1 MSDEPDLVSLLYRA
15 DWTRLSLTAEVSVTR
30 DRDLYR
36 SPSDDGP
43 PPRAWGGAQSGPWSG
58 AQSGPWSA
66 PWSGPWSAPW
76 SGPWSGPA
84 RGPAYEERGEPGESW
99 QAPEEGEPERRFGVP
114 LGRRRGGHE
123 WELATEVLGTESSR
137 FTLLIAPGR
146 RYREQGESYL
156 SGCDGDRSWLAVQD
170 DDGGWSVETVGGP
183 ESPPAPRLLR
193 PSWLLTGFTL
203 EPGGPAS
210 VSGRDALRVV
220 ATPRLSIGDWP
231 MAGRRRLDRVEVTV
245 DAELGILLRCEE
257 FIDGKPLRVTELADV
272 RVGPTPI
279 GNGAQFRPPGGW
291 ASVDDS
297 VPPSTPNG
305 PGWEV
310 TKLVAGLA
318 AGGLGALIKS
328 SPFRP
333 FETATREE
341 AEAEMPSSDGPGPAD
356 GPPASDEVLRL
367 LHSSPDRWS
376 PGITAT
382 LHQWHD
388 VAAML
393 ARIPDGARRVGFGG
407 LGSLIDA
414 AGERIATVH
423 TVLRLRL
430 GGSGQ
435 YRIEPLV
442 YPERTGRPRRPGG
455 YWPETVI
462 CDGERRW
469 RIGEDKVTTGPATA
483 LPPELANLFDASWL
497 LEYQLTGGA
506 EIVTGGRRGY
516 RLDVAFGSPWAR
528 LSYPGEVV
536 VDTELGILLRCITFS
551 GSQPVTRYELRDVV
565 TGPSGPDD
573 FRPDIPAGMRVVEE
587 EPDGEPPGPVNPVSL
602 IARQAAKE
610 ARSAVKSFLGVIR
623 GEDAR

>member
-1 MSDEPDLVSLLYRA
+1 MPFA
-15 DWTRLSLTAEVSVTR
+15 
-30 DRDLYR
+30 
-36 SPSDDGP
+36 
-43 PPRAWGGAQSGPWSG
+43 
-58 AQSGPWSA
+58 
-66 PWSGPWSAPW
+66 
-76 SGPWSGPA
+76 
-84 RGPAYEERGEPGESW
+84 
-99 QAPEEGEPERRFGVP
+99 
-114 LGRRRGGHE
+114 RRRGGHE

-156 SGCDGDRSWLAVQD
+156 SGCDGDRSWLAVQE
-170 DDGGWSVETVGGP
+170 DGGWSVETVGSP

-220 ATPRLSIGDWP
+220 ATPRLSIGDRP
-231 MAGRRRLDRVEVTV
+231 MAGRRRLDRIEVTV

-272 RVGPTPI
+272 RVGPTPV

-291 ASVDDS
+291 TSVDDS
-297 VPPSTPNG
+297 VPPSTPNA
-305 PGWEV
+305 PRWEV
-310 TKLVAGLA
+310 TKLAAGLA
-318 AGGLGALIKS
+318 AGGLDVLIKS

-333 FETATREE
+333 FEKATREE
-341 AEAEMPSSDGPGPAD
+341 AEAEMPSSDGPWPAD
-356 GPPASDEVLRL
+356 GPPASDDVLRL

-393 ARIPDGARRVGFGG
+393 AQIPDGARRVGFGG
-407 LGSLIDA
+407 LGALIDT
-414 AGERIATVH
+414 AGERIGTVH

-442 YPERTGRPRRPGG
+442 YPERTGRPGRPSGHR
-455 YWPETVI
+455 PETVI

-469 RIGEDKVTTGPATA
+469 RIGEDEVITGPATA

-516 RLDVAFGSPWAR
+516 HLDVAFGWPRTW

-536 VDTELGILLRCITFS
+536 ADTELGILLRCIAFS

-573 FRPDIPAGMRVVEE
+573 FRPDIPAGIRVVEE
-587 EPDGEPPGPVNPVSL
+587 PDDGPPGPVNPVSL

-610 ARSAVKSFLGVIR
+610 ARSAVQSFLGVIR
-623 GEDAR
+623 GENAR

>member
-1 MSDEPDLVSLLYRA
+1 MSGEPDLVSLLYRA
-15 DWTRLSLTAEVSVTR
+15 DWTRLALTAEVSVTR
-30 DRDLYR
+30 DRDRYR
-36 SPSDDGP
+36 SPFDDGP
-43 PPRAWGGAQSGPWSG
+43 PPRAWGGAQFGPFTAPWFGPWF
-58 AQSGPWSA
+58 GP
-66 PWSGPWSAPW
+66 P
-76 SGPWSGPA
+76 
-84 RGPAYEERGEPGESW
+84 RGPVYEDRGEPGESW
-99 QAPEEGEPERRFGVP
+99 PAPEEGEPERRFGVP
-114 LGRRRGGHE
+114 LGRRRGGRE

-170 DDGGWSVETVGGP
+170 DDGWSVETVGGP
-183 ESPPAPRLLR
+183 EAPPVPRLLR

-210 VSGRDALRVV
+210 VSGRDALRVA
-220 ATPRLSIGDWP
+220 ATPRLSIRDRS
-231 MAGRRRLDRVEVTV
+231 MTGRHRLDRVEVTV

-257 FIDGKPLRVTELADV
+257 ILDGKPLRVTELADV
-272 RVGPTPI
+272 RVGPTPV

-291 ASVDDS
+291 TSVDDS
-297 VPPSTPNG
+297 VPPSTPKG

-310 TKLVAGLA
+310 TKLAAGLA
-318 AGGLGALIKS
+318 AGGLGTLIRS

-356 GPPASDEVLRL
+356 GPAASDEVLRL

-423 TVLRLRL
+423 TVFRLRL
-430 GGSGQ
+430 GGAGQ

-442 YPERTGRPRRPGG
+442 YPERTERSGWPGRPGG
-455 YWPETVI
+455 YGPETVI

-469 RIGEDKVTTGPATA
+469 RIGEDEVTTGPATA

-506 EIVTGGRRGY
+506 EIVTGSRRGY
-516 RLDVAFGSPWAR
+516 RLDVAFGWPWAW
-528 LSYPGEVV
+528 LFYPGEVV
-536 VDTELGILLRCITFS
+536 VDAELGILLRCITFS
-551 GSQPVTRYELRDVV
+551 GSQPVTRYELRDVL

-573 FRPDIPAGMRVVEE
+573 FRPDIPAGMSVVEE
-587 EPDGEPPGPVNPVSL
+587 PDDEPTGPVNPVGF

-623 GEDAR
+623 REDAR

>member
-30 DRDLYR
+30 DRDLER
-36 SPSDDGP
+36 SPVDDGP
-43 PPRAWGGAQSGPWSG
+43 PPRAWGGVQF
-58 AQSGPWSA
+58 GPWSA
-66 PWSGPWSAPW
+66 PWFGPWSALW
-76 SGPWSGPA
+76 SGPWSGPP
-84 RGPAYEERGEPGESW
+84 RGPAYQERGEPGESW
-99 QAPEEGEPERRFGVP
+99 QEPEEGEPERRFGVP

-156 SGCDGDRSWLAVQD
+156 SGCDGDRSWLAVQE
-170 DDGGWSVETVGGP
+170 DGGWSVETVGGP

-203 EPGGPAS
+203 ESGGPAS

-220 ATPRLSIGDWP
+220 ATPRLGIGDRP
-231 MAGRRRLDRVEVTV
+231 MAGRHRLDRVDVTV
-245 DAELGILLRCEE
+245 DAELGMLLRCEE
-257 FIDGKPLRVTELADV
+257 FLNGKPLRVTELADV
-272 RVGPTPI
+272 RVGPTPV

-291 ASVDDS
+291 TSVDDS
-297 VPPSTPNG
+297 VPRSTPNA

-310 TKLVAGLA
+310 TKLAAGLA
-318 AGGLGALIKS
+318 ANGLGALIQP

-333 FETATREE
+333 FEKATREE
-341 AEAEMPSSDGPGPAD
+341 AEAEMPLSDGPWPAD
-356 GPPASDEVLRL
+356 GPPASDEVPRL

-393 ARIPDGARRVGFGG
+393 ARIPEGARRVGFGG
-407 LGSLIDA
+407 LGALIDA
-414 AGERIATVH
+414 TGGRIGTVH

-442 YPERTGRPRRPGG
+442 YPERTGRPGRPGG
-455 YWPETVI
+455 HRPETVI

-469 RIGEDKVTTGPATA
+469 RVGEDEVITGPATP

-516 RLDVAFGSPWAR
+516 RLDVALGWPWAW
-528 LSYPGEVV
+528 LFYPDEVV
-536 VDTELGILLRCITFS
+536 VDAELGILLRCITFS

-587 EPDGEPPGPVNPVSL
+587 PDDEPPGPVNPVSL
-602 IARQAAKE
+602 ITRQAAKE
-610 ARSAVKSFLGVIR
+610 ARSAVKGFLGVIR
-623 GEDAR
+623 GENAR